1 VRFFENLG
9 DFESAQDKAPGLVV
23 ITSAHEASA
32 VALARELWE
41 AGPGWTVAIAGGEE
55 PVEFRT
61 VALGIA
67 SDAEAIGTH
76 RVGEAG
82 YRTALVD
89 MHEALVQVARTGH
102 DVNNALTAALAEVQ
116 ILLMDLED
124 EGELR
129 EALDIIQEQLRRIR
143 DLVANTGHLRP
154 PRR

>member
-1 VRFFENLG
+1 
-9 DFESAQDKAPGLVV
+9 
-23 ITSAHEASA
+23 
-32 VALARELWE
+32 
-41 AGPGWTVAIAGGEE
+41 VAIAGGEE

-76 RVGEAG
+76 RVGEVG